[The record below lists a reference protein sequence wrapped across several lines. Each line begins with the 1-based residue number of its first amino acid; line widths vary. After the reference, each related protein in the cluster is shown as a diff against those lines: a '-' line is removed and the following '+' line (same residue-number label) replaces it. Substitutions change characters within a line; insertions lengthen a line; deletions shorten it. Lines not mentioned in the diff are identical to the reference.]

1 MRCKWIWNWFGE
13 KKFGRRVN
21 FEDSIG
27 SEFLGCRAGINGH
40 FGDEVEFQ
48 ILMGNQRFVC
58 LLLPGAEFWFVLV
71 FDFWFFNYFLSHLG
85 WVT

>member
-1 MRCKWIWNWFGE
+1 MEE
-13 KKFGRRVN
+13 KKFGRQVN

-27 SEFLGCRAGINGH
+27 SDFLGCRAGISGH
-40 FGDEVEFQ
+40 FGDGFCILTEVEFQ

-85 WVT
+85 SVT